1 MVITSS
7 TEQRN
12 TPQNSS
18 RAMPPWRRILTFLE
32 SIKFE
37 HSIFALPFA
46 VAATFMTYNGLPEW
60 AKFGWIVLAMITL
73 RTFAMAANRIV
84 DAEIDRLNPRTANRP
99 TANGIIRKPEIILY
113 MLVSAA
119 LFIFAAS
126 QLDIWALYLS
136 PIPIIVAFGYPY
148 LKRFTWLAHF
158 GIGAVYV
165 IVPPAVPI
173 AMTGSLPQEFIW
185 MGIGAM
191 FWVSGFDILYAISD
205 IDFDRA
211 NKLHSIPARFGIKS
225 ALIAAKLCHV
235 AAIAAL
241 AIATIIGGPS
251 VISALGLVVVATLLA
266 YENLIVSE
274 NDLSKLNM
282 AFFTMNGVIAI
293 VYAAFVIIDQ
303 LV

>member
-18 RAMPPWRRILTFLE
+18 RAMPPWRRILIFLE

-136 PIPIIVAFGYPY
+136 PIPIVVAFGYPY

-158 GIGAVYV
+158 GIGAVYI

-211 NKLHSIPARFGIKS
+211 NKLYSIPARFGIRS

-251 VISALGLVVVATLLA
+251 IISAVGLAVVAALLA

-293 VYAAFVIIDQ
+293 VYASFVIIDQ
-303 LV
+303 LI